1 MRMSP
6 LRRAVER
13 RSGPVL
19 VLLSRQHRAVVP
31 VLSAVLLL
39 LGLFLPPPAG
49 LPFLLVLLAFIGWLT
64 YLSWPVLLPGA
75 RAVRCAVVALL
86 TIAVATHL

>member
-1 MRMSP
+1 MST
-6 LRRAVER
+6 LRREVER

-19 VLLSRQHRAVVP
+19 VLLSHQHRAVVP
-31 VLSAVLLL
+31 VLSAALLL

-64 YLSWPVLLPGA
+64 
-75 RAVRCAVVALL
+75 
-86 TIAVATHL
+86 